1 MFFKTFVPEKG
12 TKKPM
17 SDPIDSPAPLP
28 ARLPALVRLFANAY
42 DSSIGGYLA
51 PPNSSMRHF
60 NEADVTEWKKRYASE
75 PQYDS
80 VELEVASFLY
90 SLLRMTGGRR
100 VLETGC
106 SRGFSTS
113 FLATAVTDNGDGR
126 VISIDADHLFH
137 LWEGS
142 EVEPAITFINGNSLD
157 VVGQVRELLNGELF
171 DLLFLDS
178 LHTYAHLM
186 AEIMLYERLLKTGGM
201 IILHDTIFYDCLAP
215 VVMQLSEC
223 ARYEVITLPSPRKHA
238 HVTRCP
244 GVTIAT
250 KINDDVERHPLQISQ
265 AYFEWVS
272 PVMNSI
278 RYPDRNLISEPML
291 DIMRREKK
299 LGNCSQLNLPRMKSD

>member
-1 MFFKTFVPEKG
+1 MLFGTFKAEKVGAEKG
-12 TKKPM
+12 PKKPM
-17 SDPIDSPAPLP
+17 SNPINNPASLP
-28 ARLPALVRLFANAY
+28 ARLPALVRLFAETY
-42 DSSIGGYLA
+42 DASTGGYLV
-51 PPNSSMRHF
+51 PHNRSMRRF
-60 NEADVTEWKKRYASE
+60 NEADVAGWRRKYASE

-90 SLLRMTGGRR
+90 SLLRMTGGKR

-126 VISIDADHLFH
+126 VISIDADNLFH

-142 EVEPAITFINGNSLD
+142 EVEPAITFIKANSLD
-157 VVGQVRELLNGELF
+157 AIGQVRELLNGEMF
-171 DLLFLDS
+171 DFLFLDS

-186 AEIMLYERLLKTGGM
+186 AEIMLYERLLKIGGI

-223 ARYEVITLPSPRKHA
+223 PRFNVITLPSPRKHA

-250 KINDDVERHPLQISQ
+250 KISEDVERHPLQISQ
-265 AYFEWVS
+265 TYFEWVS
-272 PVMNSI
+272 DIVNLPG
-278 RYPDRNLISEPML
+278 YPDRNSMSEPML
-291 DIMRREKK
+291 DILRREKD
-299 LGNCSQLNLPRMKSD
+299 L

>member
-1 MFFKTFVPEKG
+1 MLFGVFGVEKE

-17 SDPIDSPAPLP
+17 SNAINNTAPLP
-28 ARLPALVRLFANAY
+28 ARLPTLVRLFAEAY
-42 DSSIGGYLA
+42 DASIGGYLV
-51 PPNSSMRHF
+51 PPNSSMKRF
-60 NEADVTEWKKRYASE
+60 TEADVTGWIKRYASE

-90 SLLRMTGGRR
+90 SLLRMTGGKR

-113 FLATAVTDNGDGR
+113 FLATAVTDNGDGG
-126 VISIDADHLFH
+126 VISIDADDLFH

-142 EVEPAITFINGNSLD
+142 EVEPAITFINANSLD
-157 VVGQVRELLNGELF
+157 VVGQVRELLNGEMF

-201 IILHDTIFYDCLAP
+201 IVLHDTIFYDCLAP

-223 ARYEVITLPSPRKHA
+223 PRFEVITLPSPRKHA
-238 HVTRCP
+238 HGTRCP

-250 KINDDVERHPLQISQ
+250 KITDDVERHPLRISQ
-265 AYFEWVS
+265 TYFEWVS
-272 PVMNSI
+272 DIVNLPGK
-278 RYPDRNLISEPML
+278 PDRNLMSEPML

-299 LGNCSQLNLPRMKSD
+299 L